1 MLESSAMD
9 KKNSTRQASAA
20 KGNSASDPKSKQD
33 GPWKQQPQ
41 QPQQQS
47 GSQQGQPQGRG
58 GRRRDGGRAPPDP
71 GRRPAPQRNRCGY
84 DKRPQPRN
92 GQLGPGPNAQGQRCE
107 VARSLQDDSL
117 DSSGGSVR
125 KGCKKVNLNHL
136 LKFTLAPRE
145 GGEAWHHPQQATGMH
160 HPGHRPY
167 HHHRPPK
174 YSKEQFLQAN
184 CQFVVRESASQAR
197 GWGNSDPDAPVD
209 WARVE
214 EVRVSSV
221 GPEAPRC
228 PVCLGLPV
236 AAKMTPCGHVYCW
249 PCLLHYLALSDR
261 PWRPCPICFQPFTR
275 GELKSVV
282 PQCKASYRPGD
293 EITMCLM
300 RRQKNGCLPVPA
312 SLWKEDLMG
321 PFSVDDEGAMTCYQK
336 VLTAGQDQV
345 SAILDREERELRQLL
360 LEEEHEPEACFV
372 QAALLALQ
380 ERRTALETVATL
392 DTNANLTAVLD
403 HEGNHVTENIL
414 PTDDTELEQ
423 PNDESNEAS
432 GICDTIRELALGPSH
447 NGRQRYVSSGS
458 SSGEGNL
465 ADEGT
470 LTAEDLELPPAQGP
484 QQQGPASAR
493 DSFYY
498 FQAADGQAIFLHALN
513 VRMLARDYGALEH
526 SPQSF
531 TARIVEIEGA
541 SIDEE
546 MRRRLRYLRHLPLT
560 CEIQVVELKLEPPL
574 VTLDTLDYFAS
585 DMEKRRRMRS
595 KRARNEKRRDRL
607 LAQEELRKQGHGLAA
622 RYNLD
627 SVKHFPSCD
636 LGPPEVREIAP
647 VAPVASVESR
657 SSVHSDPDGGSSLGS
672 VASSLAEE
680 EGTPRVSFA
689 QASASGASR
698 ATKAPRGH
706 RPLGGVESPLV
717 GPQLDSDGEEFA
729 PAPQFQHSFSLAL
742 EEALSGASRAA
753 QTPGELSHGPKGKSG
768 SKKKK
773 KNMTLLFA
781 TSMNRSK

>member
-1 MLESSAMD
+1 MLEPTAMD
-9 KKNSTRQASAA
+9 KKNSTRQTSAP
-20 KGNSASDPKSKQD
+20 KGNTASDPKSKQD
-33 GPWKQQPQ
+33 GPWKQQQPQ
-41 QPQQQS
+41 QQQQQS
-47 GSQQGQPQGRG
+47 GSQQGQQQGRG
-58 GRRRDGGRAPPDP
+58 GRRRDGGRPLPDA
-71 GRRPAPQRNRCGY
+71 GRRPAPQRNRCAY

-92 GQLGPGPNAQGQRCE
+92 GQTGPNTQGQRCE
-107 VARSLQDDSL
+107 VARSLQDDSV
-117 DSSGGSVR
+117 DSGVSSSVR

-145 GGEAWHHPQQATGMH
+145 GEAWHHPQQGQGH
-160 HPGHRPY
+160 HYQGHRSY

-184 CQFVVRESASQAR
+184 CQFVVRESASPPR
-197 GWGNSDPDAPVD
+197 GWGGSDPDAPVD
-209 WARVE
+209 WGRVE
-214 EVRVSSV
+214 EVRVGSV
-221 GPEAPRC
+221 GPPLC
-228 PVCLGLPV
+228 PVCLGPPV

-261 PWRPCPICFQPFTR
+261 PWRPCPICFQPFSK

-312 SLWKEDLMG
+312 SLWKEDLTG
-321 PFSVDDEGAMTCYQK
+321 PFGVDDEGAMTRYQK

-345 SAILDREERELRQLL
+345 STILDREEHELRQLL
-360 LEEEHEPEACFV
+360 REEGDAPEACFV

-403 HEGNHVTENIL
+403 HEGNHLTQNT
-414 PTDDTELEQ
+414 PTTDDTELEP
-423 PNDESNEAS
+423 PNNESNEAD
-432 GICDTIRELALGPSH
+432 GICDTIRELSLGRSQD
-447 NGRQRYVSSGS
+447 GRQRYMSSGS
-458 SSGEGNL
+458 SGGEGN
-465 ADEGT
+465 AAEEEGA
-470 LTAEDLELPPAQGP
+470 LTAEDLELPP
-484 QQQGPASAR
+484 QQQGTTPAR
-493 DSFYY
+493 DSFHYY
-498 FQAADGQAIFLHALN
+498 QAADGQAVFLHALN

-526 SPQSF
+526 SPHSF

-574 VTLDTLDYFAS
+574 VTQDTLDHFAS
-585 DMEKRRRMRS
+585 DVEKRRRMRS
-595 KRARNEKRRDRL
+595 KRARSEKRRDRL

-636 LGPPEVREIAP
+636 PGPPEPTESSP
-647 VAPVASVESR
+647 VPRVASADSH
-657 SSVHSDPDGGSSLGS
+657 STAHSDPDGGSSGLAS

-680 EGTPRVSFA
+680 EGVPRVSFA
-689 QASASGASR
+689 QMVQTHGASGATR
-698 ATKAPRGH
+698 ASGTPRGQ
-706 RPLGGVESPLV
+706 RPKEGVESPLV

-742 EEALSGASRAA
+742 EEALSGVSRAA
-753 QTPGELSHGPKGKSG
+753 QTPDGPKLKSG

>member
-9 KKNSTRQASAA
+9 KKNSTRQASAP
-20 KGNSASDPKSKQD
+20 KGNTASDPKSKQD

-41 QPQQQS
+41 QQQS
-47 GSQQGQPQGRG
+47 GSQQGQQQGRG

-71 GRRPAPQRNRCGY
+71 GRRPAPQRNRCAY
-84 DKRPQPRN
+84 DKRPPPRN
-92 GQLGPGPNAQGQRCE
+92 GQPGLGPNTQGQRCE

-117 DSSGGSVR
+117 DSSSSVR

-145 GGEAWHHPQQATGMH
+145 GGEAWHHPQQPQGH
-160 HPGHRPY
+160 HGHRPF
-167 HHHRPPK
+167 HHRPPK

-184 CQFVVRESASQAR
+184 CQFVVRESTSPSR
-197 GWGNSDPDAPVD
+197 GWGGSDPDAPVD

-214 EVRVSSV
+214 EVRLCSV

-228 PVCLGLPV
+228 PVCLGEPV

-275 GELKSVV
+275 GELKSVL
-282 PQCKASYRPGD
+282 PQCKMSYRPGD

-300 RRQKNGCLPVPA
+300 RRQKNGGLPVPA

-321 PFSVDDEGAMTCYQK
+321 PFCVDDDGAMTCYQK
-336 VLTAGQDQV
+336 VLTAGQGQV

-360 LEEEHEPEACFV
+360 EEEEDAPEACFV

-392 DTNANLTAVLD
+392 DTNANLTGVLD
-403 HEGNHVTENIL
+403 HEGNHLSENIMA
-414 PTDDTELEQ
+414 TDDTELEP
-423 PNDESNEAS
+423 PNNEINEAS
-432 GICDTIRELALGPSH
+432 GICDTIRELTLGGSH

-458 SSGEGNL
+458 SSGEGNP
-465 ADEGT
+465 AEEGT
-470 LTAEDLELPPAQGP
+470 LTAEDLELPPIQGSQHQGP
-484 QQQGPASAR
+484 TPIR
-493 DSFYY
+493 DSFHY
-498 FQAADGQAIFLHALN
+498 FQAADGQSIFLHALN
-513 VRMLARDYGALEH
+513 VRMLARDYGSLEQ

-574 VTLDTLDYFAS
+574 VTQDTLDHFAF
-585 DMEKRRRMRS
+585 DVEKRRRMRS
-595 KRARNEKRRDRL
+595 KRARNEKRRDRQL
-607 LAQEELRKQGHGLAA
+607 VQEELRKQGHGLAA

-636 LGPPEVREIAP
+636 LGPPEAREVTP
-647 VAPVASVESR
+647 VARTASAESQ
-657 SSVHSDPDGGSSLGS
+657 STGHSDLDGGSSSIGS
-672 VASSLAEE
+672 LASSLAEE

-689 QASASGASR
+689 QMVQTQRASGGPR
-698 ATKAPRGH
+698 AVKAPRRH
-706 RPLGGVESPLV
+706 CPSGGAESPLV
-717 GPQLDSDGEEFA
+717 GGPQLDSDGEEFA

-742 EEALSGASRAA
+742 EEALSGVAKAA
-753 QTPGELSHGPKGKSG
+753 QTPDGSKGKSG